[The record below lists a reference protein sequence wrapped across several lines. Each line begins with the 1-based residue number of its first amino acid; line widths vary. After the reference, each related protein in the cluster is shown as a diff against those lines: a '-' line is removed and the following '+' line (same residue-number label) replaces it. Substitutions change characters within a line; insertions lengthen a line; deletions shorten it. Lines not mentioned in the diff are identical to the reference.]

1 MNVEDHINP
10 PDAWEFC
17 RYRRFSQM
25 DSTFICINHSSQ
37 LFGEDVFPGDWC
49 EKYKQRKD
57 KNGKKTESHDA
68 AD

>member
-10 PDAWEFC
+10 PDACEFC
-17 RYRRFSQM
+17 RYRRFSQI
-25 DSTFICINHSSQ
+25 DSTFICINITSQ

-57 KNGKKTESHDA
+57 KNGKKTESDNA

>member
-1 MNVEDHINP
+1 MTADDCINP
-10 PDAWEFC
+10 PDACEFC
-17 RYRRFSQM
+17 RYRRFSQI
-25 DSTFICINHSSQ
+25 DSTFVCINMTSQ

-57 KNGKKTESHDA
+57 KNGKKTKSHDA